1 MPKPPIL
8 VQIAD
13 FISHLRLKFQ
23 LLVAPAP
30 FLLGVV
36 ASGGSFDWNV
46 ALQFLNVQV
55 LLLGGATAFNSY
67 YDKDEGPVEGLE
79 RPPAMSPWM
88 LPASCGLQV
97 VGLLL
102 AWRAGAAAA
111 AVYLVSILG
120 FSFGYSHPA
129 VRWKGRPLFSL
140 LVIGCFGAVTPFLL
154 GFLAAGGSRLDRWAV
169 LAMAGVALVVVAMF
183 PVAQAHQI
191 EEDRQRQDRTF
202 SAVYGLPGI
211 RRLYLVAYPLGVALI
226 SASFL
231 RSAAW
236 LAAVF
241 ATLGGLAGI
250 FNWSRIRA
258 LRGTPDEY
266 RLLMTLK
273 LTSGLAMNLLLAALL
288 GAPQFVR

>member
-1 MPKPPIL
+1 MAGSIL
-8 VQIAD
+8 AEVAD
-13 FISHLRLKFQ
+13 FFTHLRLKFQ

-36 ASGGSFDWNV
+36 ASGGSFDRDV
-46 ALQFLNVQV
+46 VLQFLNVHV

-79 RPPAMSPWM
+79 NPPAMSPWM
-88 LPASCGLQV
+88 LPASCGLQL

-102 AWRAGAAAA
+102 AWRAGVALA

-129 VRWKGRPLFSL
+129 VRWKGRPLLSL
-140 LVIGCFGAVTPFLL
+140 WVIGLFGAVTPFLM
-154 GFLAAGGSRLDRWAV
+154 GFLAAGGQFFDRWVA
-169 LAMAGVALVVVAMF
+169 LAMTGVALVVVAMF
-183 PVAQAHQI
+183 PLAQAHQM
-191 EEDRQRQDRTF
+191 EEDRQRKDRTF

-211 RRLYLVAYPLGVALI
+211 RRLYRGAYPLGVVLI

-231 RSAAW
+231 RSSAA
-236 LAAVF
+236 LAGVF
-241 ATLGGLAGI
+241 LLLGGLAGL
-250 FNWSRIRA
+250 FTWSRIRA

-266 RLLMTLK
+266 RPLMLLK
-273 LTSGLAMNLLLAALL
+273 LSAGLAMNLLLAILIGL
-288 GAPQFVR
+288 RQLVR